1 MKKLYGAISLVF
13 LLSTLVALIPIPQ
26 NMTQSVFRF
35 GIPFAFLEIHMD
47 SKTTF
52 STGLNLLALLA
63 SICFGYI
70 LCCLI
75 ERFYRWYKKVRSE
88 KAGA

>member
-1 MKKLYGAISLVF
+1 MKKLCGAISLVF
-13 LLSTLVALIPIPQ
+13 LLSMLAALIPVTQ

-35 GIPFAFLEIHMD
+35 GIPFAFLEIHMG
-47 SKTTF
+47 SENTF

-63 SICFGYI
+63 SVGFGYI

-75 ERFYRWYKKVRSE
+75 ERFYRWYKKVRFE
-88 KAGA
+88 KR